1 MKNNLAVYLENTIN
15 ALLLV
20 IVGLTPLLLLNQ
32 TTDFYETP
40 KLIFLVVFTVILLGL
55 WIFSW
60 IIKGK
65 VVISR
70 TPLDVPLLILLVV
83 IVIST
88 YFSVT
93 RSTAI
98 YGDFPRVSGSAVAWV
113 TYILLYF
120 VTVSH
125 LRGWMQIRT
134 LLYVLYSS
142 AIVVAFITL
151 LSFFHLYLPFDFA
164 KAVTFTPTGSSF
176 STIAL
181 LLLLLPLPLMSL
193 ITPNKYIPVPFAIA
207 VSILFGG
214 TIVLIGSLSSY
225 IALLLIFGLCLLTT
239 IQSNMRKTLP
249 LFAIPAVVIGLLLF
263 FSYVPFAGN
272 GLHQFEA
279 NFPKE
284 IQLPFPISWKIT
296 LSSFRD
302 SPFIGTGPSTY
313 LYNFTQYKP
322 AEFNLLNLWSFSF
335 DTAHDEFLEVLGTLG
350 VLGFFGLIALCL
362 VVFNASRKNLFPNRA
377 EAHEDNTHILLP
389 SLAISGL
396 LTIILLAM
404 HASTLV
410 SLVTSLFI
418 MAALMMS
425 QRNIRERVMEFS
437 IGIKASTSDNK
448 QFDLFPII
456 IFIIFLVGA
465 VPVLYTTF
473 NVTLGDYYHHQALLQ
488 TNKNGTLTYKYL
500 QKAETLSPMIDSYR
514 EDMAQ
519 TNFILANAIASKVTA
534 GQTKTLS
541 DQDKTTIQTLLSQS
555 VNEARVGVILTPRS
569 AQNWEVL
576 AAIYRNIAGVAQNS
590 LTYSLSAY
598 SQAIQLDPI
607 NPALRMSVGGIYYG
621 VKNYN
626 LAIRFFSDAANL
638 KPDYANAYYNLAIA
652 YQQTNDLQDAFL
664 VAQQAATLLQQ
675 NNPNSA
681 DYKTA
686 AKLLADIKSS
696 LAKNNAAA
704 KTNQQPPAAQTTSAL
719 QNPAVPNVKV
729 PSLNNPPSVT
739 PPAAVKANPNAR
751 LPLTTPSPAPKVSP
765 TVTATTP

>member
-1 MKNNLAVYLENTIN
+1 
-15 ALLLV
+15 
-20 IVGLTPLLLLNQ
+20 
-32 TTDFYETP
+32 
-40 KLIFLVVFTVILLGL
+40 
-55 WIFSW
+55 
-60 IIKGK
+60 
-65 VVISR
+65 
-70 TPLDVPLLILLVV
+70 
-83 IVIST
+83 
-88 YFSVT
+88 
-93 RSTAI
+93 
-98 YGDFPRVSGSAVAWV
+98 
-113 TYILLYF
+113 
-120 VTVSH
+120 
-125 LRGWMQIRT
+125 
-134 LLYVLYSS
+134 
-142 AIVVAFITL
+142 
-151 LSFFHLYLPFDFA
+151 
-164 KAVTFTPTGSSF
+164 
-176 STIAL
+176 
-181 LLLLLPLPLMSL
+181 
-193 ITPNKYIPVPFAIA
+193 
-207 VSILFGG
+207 
-214 TIVLIGSLSSY
+214 
-225 IALLLIFGLCLLTT
+225 
-239 IQSNMRKTLP
+239 
-249 LFAIPAVVIGLLLF
+249 
-263 FSYVPFAGN
+263 
-272 GLHQFEA
+272 
-279 NFPKE
+279 
-284 IQLPFPISWKIT
+284 
-296 LSSFRD
+296 
-302 SPFIGTGPSTY
+302 
-313 LYNFTQYKP
+313 
-322 AEFNLLNLWSFSF
+322 
-335 DTAHDEFLEVLGTLG
+335 
-350 VLGFFGLIALCL
+350 
-362 VVFNASRKNLFPNRA
+362 
-377 EAHEDNTHILLP
+377 
-389 SLAISGL
+389 LAISGL

-686 AKLLADIKSS
+686 AKLLADIKAS
-696 LAKNNAAA
+696 LAKNSAAA

-729 PSLNNPPSVT
+729 SNLNNPPSVT
-739 PPAAVKANPNAR
+739 PPAPVKANPNAR